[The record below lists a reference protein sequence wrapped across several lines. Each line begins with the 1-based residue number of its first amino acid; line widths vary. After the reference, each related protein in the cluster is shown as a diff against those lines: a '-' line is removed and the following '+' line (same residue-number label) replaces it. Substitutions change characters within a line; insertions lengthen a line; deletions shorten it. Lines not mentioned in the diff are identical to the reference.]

1 MNQLK
6 YTFFLFF
13 QLPSAFFCGVRLK
26 YLDSFKSIVSINHS
40 WFNKNPFKSIFWA
53 AQGMAAELTTG
64 SLIKNAI
71 KESGVNVSYLV
82 VENKSSFYK
91 KATGKII
98 FECNQG
104 KELQD
109 LFNSFDKDNNEA
121 IIELKSIG
129 TDSNN
134 IKVSEFSFTWSLKV
148 RS

>member
-64 SLIKNAI
+64 SLIKNII

-109 LFNSFDKDNNEA
+109 LFNSFNQDNDNA

-129 TDSNN
+129 TDPHN

>member
-1 MNQLK
+1 MNSIK

-26 YLDSFKSIVSINHS
+26 YLDSLKSIVSINHS

-109 LFNSFDKDNNEA
+109 LFNSFNQDNNNA
-121 IIELKSIG
+121 IIELKSVGI
-129 TDSNN
+129 DSNN
-134 IKVSEFSFTWSLKV
+134 VKVSEFSFTWSLKV

>member
-1 MNQLK
+1 MNSIK
-6 YTFFLFF
+6 YTFFLLF

-26 YLDSFKSIVSINHS
+26 YLDSLKSIVSINHS

-64 SLIKNAI
+64 SLIKNVI

-82 VENKSSFYK
+82 VENKSCFYK

-109 LFNSFDKDNNEA
+109 LFNSFNQDNNKA

>member
-82 VENKSSFYK
+82 IENKSSFYK

-98 FECNQG
+98 FECIQG

-109 LFNSFDKDNNEA
+109 LFNSFDKDNNKA

>member
-1 MNQLK
+1 MNSIK

-26 YLDSFKSIVSINHS
+26 YLDSLKSIVSINHS

-109 LFNSFDKDNNEA
+109 LFNSFDKDNNKA

>member
-1 MNQLK
+1 MG
-6 YTFFLFF
+6 FL
-13 QLPSAFFCGVRLK
+13 SGMRIKRLNEEQCTV
-26 YLDSFKSIVSINHS
+26 SVPFKWI
-40 WFNKNPFKSIFWA
+40 NKNPFKSIFWA

-64 SLIKNAI
+64 SLIKNVI

-109 LFNSFDKDNNEA
+109 LFNSFDQHNNKA

-129 TDSNN
+129 IDSNN

>member
-1 MNQLK
+1 MNSLK

-26 YLDSFKSIVSINHS
+26 YLDSLKSIVLINHS

-64 SLIKNAI
+64 SLIKNVI

-109 LFNSFDKDNNEA
+109 LFNSFDQHNNKA

-129 TDSNN
+129 IDSNN

>member
-1 MNQLK
+1 MNSIK

-26 YLDSFKSIVSINHS
+26 YLDSLKSIVSINHS

-109 LFNSFDKDNNEA
+109 LFNSFDKDNNKA
-121 IIELKSIG
+121 IIELRSVG
-129 TDSNN
+129 VDSNN
-134 IKVSEFSFTWSLKV
+134 VKVSEFSFTWSLKV

>member
-1 MNQLK
+1 MNSIK

-26 YLDSFKSIVSINHS
+26 YLDSLKSIVSINHS

-71 KESGVNVSYLV
+71 KESGLNVSYLV

-109 LFNSFDKDNNEA
+109 LFNSFNQDNDNA
-121 IIELKSIG
+121 IIELKSVG
-129 TDSNN
+129 VDSNN
-134 IKVSEFSFTWSLKV
+134 VKVSEFSFTWSLKV